1 VLPVIQPLLLAGCI
15 DIVEPAI
22 IRLCLARRADAG
34 LAGARIPE
42 TGNLLLTVVRDV
54 TVRRQAELALKQTD
68 LRMAELQAKPL
79 RNLPERVADSTKGAT
94 HFYDGRVPGADSAI
108 LSELGTLAAKA
119 NVRMSRGQYAFAPV
133 LHDVTEVRMDESV
146 SGEYADLMRFINSV
160 ERDKMFFVI
169 NGLTLT
175 GQQGGLVNLRLK
187 VTTYLHGAA
196 AEHLPATT
204 GGSDET
210 VPDTG
215 QSRRRSSGSRSSPLG
230 WRADRAARCSAGT
243 AR

>member
-1 VLPVIQPLLLAGCI
+1 MKLTRSGTFNLLNVHIAAVAVLAIANLVLLVQL
-15 DIVEPAI
+15 
-22 IRLCLARRADAG
+22 G
-34 LAGARIPE
+34 LAWHTLRRDRPE
-42 TGNLLLTVVRDV
+42 
-54 TVRRQAELALKQTD
+54 ELALKQTD

-108 LSELGTLAAKA
+108 LSELGALAAKA

-204 GGSDET
+204 GGSEET

-215 QSRRRSSGSRSSPLG
+215 QNGG
-230 WRADRAARCSAGT
+230 E
-243 AR
+243 

>member
-1 VLPVIQPLLLAGCI
+1 MKLTRSGTFNLLNVHFAAVAVLAIANLVLLVQL
-15 DIVEPAI
+15 
-22 IRLCLARRADAG
+22 G
-34 LAGARIPE
+34 LAWHTLRRDRPE
-42 TGNLLLTVVRDV
+42 
-54 TVRRQAELALKQTD
+54 ELALKQTD

-108 LSELGTLAAKA
+108 LSELGALAAKA

-133 LHDVTEVRMDESV
+133 LHDVTEVRMDETV

-204 GGSDET
+204 GGSEET

-215 QSRRRSSGSRSSPLG
+215 QNGG
-230 WRADRAARCSAGT
+230 E
-243 AR
+243 

>member
-1 VLPVIQPLLLAGCI
+1 MKLTRSGTFNLLNVHIAAVAVLAIANLVLLVQL
-15 DIVEPAI
+15 
-22 IRLCLARRADAG
+22 G
-34 LAGARIPE
+34 LAWHTLRRDRPE
-42 TGNLLLTVVRDV
+42 
-54 TVRRQAELALKQTD
+54 ELALKQTD

-108 LSELGTLAAKA
+108 LSELGALAAKA

-204 GGSDET
+204 GGSEET
-210 VPDTG
+210 VPDPG
-215 QSRRRSSGSRSSPLG
+215 QNGG
-230 WRADRAARCSAGT
+230 E
-243 AR
+243 